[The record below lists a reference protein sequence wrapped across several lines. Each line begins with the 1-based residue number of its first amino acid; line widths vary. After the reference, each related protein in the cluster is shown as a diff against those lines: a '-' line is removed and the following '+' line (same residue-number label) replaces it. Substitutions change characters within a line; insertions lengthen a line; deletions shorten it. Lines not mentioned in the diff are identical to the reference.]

1 MPEAEALGSE
11 FAESRCY
18 GRRPG
23 IGAECSPAESLRGG
37 RQLVRLG
44 VIECRD
50 KKERAGIGIEISE
63 PRGEGS
69 LEAGRQRKGL
79 ESGRRFELEPACND
93 RELSQGQRVPCC
105 FFEDADFEIFG
116 QVRSSDIEQRTCGL
130 IVQSPDRKLAQ
141 PSPIKIARHAVT
153 KRDQKCRRLRLQ
165 APRNECQRLGG

>member
-79 ESGRRFELEPACND
+79 ESGRRFELEAACNH
-93 RELSQGQRVPCC
+93 RELPQGQRAPCC
-105 FFEDADFEIFG
+105 LFHRAAFATF
-116 QVRSSDIEQRTCGL
+116 VPARS
-130 IVQSPDRKLAQ
+130 P
-141 PSPIKIARHAVT
+141 
-153 KRDQKCRRLRLQ
+153 
-165 APRNECQRLGG
+165 